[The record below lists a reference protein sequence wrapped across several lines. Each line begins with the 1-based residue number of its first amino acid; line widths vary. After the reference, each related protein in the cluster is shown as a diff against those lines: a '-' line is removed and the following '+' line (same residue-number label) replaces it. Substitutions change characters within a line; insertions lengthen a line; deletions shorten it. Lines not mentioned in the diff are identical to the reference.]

1 MLKWWSLNFKLC
13 SLFNNLVCLTQSV
26 KHFEGIIIRHSNA
39 PCQILN
45 CGFLFPHLTHW
56 LSMARSVH
64 TGLVPSEC
72 PSRLSVCI
80 FSPCSLS
87 LSSHWTFTIHANS
100 GAGAEHSH
108 LIGQLR
114 LIPRSHW
121 PLVTLCCWQKRIT
134 RCSLISLEEWFI
146 HSSTDTARSLLYTCY
161 QSHPA

>member
-1 MLKWWSLNFKLC
+1 MWSAWHNPWSTLKE
-13 SLFNNLVCLTQSV
+13 SLFAIRMHPV
-26 KHFEGIIIRHSNA
+26 KFWTVA
-39 PCQILN
+39 CW
-45 CGFLFPHLTHW
+45 FLFPHLTHW
-56 LSMARSVH
+56 LSMARQCSHWTRAIWVSISSQCLH
-64 TGLVPSEC
+64 FLTLFTE
-72 PSRLSVCI
+72 
-80 FSPCSLS
+80 SLS

-100 GAGAEHSH
+100 GAGAEHSP

-114 LIPRSHW
+114 LTPGPHW